1 MIELAIEPVDP
12 YDDDEAALR
21 HEAYEVRSFV
31 GAHSDLATTIHEPVR
46 AYQWGALV
54 RRADRGHRLGL
65 AVKVANLRLL
75 QQERPDIERVITWN
89 GEEQQPHGAGQ
100 RRAGVS
106 GRGSDG

>member
-1 MIELAIEPVDP
+1 MSELAIEPVDP
-12 YDDDEAALR
+12 YDD
-21 HEAYEVRSFV
+21 EVDV
-31 GAHSDLATTIHEPVR
+31 
-46 AYQWGALV
+46 
-54 RRADRGHRLGL
+54 
-65 AVKVANLRLL
+65 RLL